1 MNRLSHL
8 PAVALCLLLALFVQA
23 DGQTPSSKTPAQS
36 AGKQGKNA
44 PSSKRERPDPLS
56 GERRAVALMLAASL
70 AEEARSFRDET
81 LRARVLARTAD
92 ALWENETDRARA
104 LFRRAWEAAETVD
117 RESLKRFEEH
127 QRASATRGGGISNRG
142 QPIQAVA
149 DPGYVREPTELR
161 AEVLR
166 LAARRERALGEEF
179 LAKAAEGSTEEPL
192 TITPGSAQT
201 PVEIAS
207 SDPSKPSE
215 AIAGRLGL
223 ATQLLEEGDVER
235 ALQFADKALDRVT
248 THGILFL
255 SLLREKNQAAADQR
269 FAALLA
275 RAVNDPAADAITVS
289 VLSSYAFTPFLY
301 IIVRRDGQNHSSQQ
315 REQIVAPQMSAQ
327 LRAAFFQAAA
337 QILLRPLPTPDQDRT
352 LAGRPGLYFTIARLL
367 PLFDQYAP
375 DYSPE
380 LRAQLAALT
389 PDAPEQFRTGQ
400 SNLLTRGLAPEETM
414 KDEGQAA
421 LENLDRAPN
430 SEERD
435 NLHARAAMSAARKGD
450 ARARD
455 YVDKIDDS
463 DLRKRA
469 RAHVDFVLL
478 SRAIEKKETTEAL
491 RLART
496 GELTNIQRAYAL
508 TEIARLMTK
517 TDPTRAAE
525 VLDEA
530 LAEARRIGGNDADRP
545 RALIGVATRLYEIN
559 PSRAWEVLSE
569 ALKAANAVSDFTGED
584 AEIVSRFVT
593 KRGASTT
600 SFTVD
605 IFDLNYIFSLLAR
618 DDLARAV
625 ELAKSFI
632 NEAPRAAA
640 SLAIVRAVLKQKQN
654 DRRGV
659 SDQVEIRNE

>member
-8 PAVALCLLLALFVQA
+8 TAVALCLLALAVQA
-23 DGQTPSSKTPAQS
+23 FGQTPNSKTPAQS

-44 PSSKRERPDPLS
+44 PASKRERPDPMA
-56 GERRAVALMLAASL
+56 GERRAVALMLATSL

-92 ALWENETDRARA
+92 ALWENETERARA
-104 LFRRAWEAAETVD
+104 LFRRAWEAAETAD
-117 RESLKRFEEH
+117 RESLRRLEE
-127 QRASATRGGGISNRG
+127 QRRANASGPSFRDNPS
-142 QPIQAVA
+142 Q
-149 DPGYVREPTELR
+149 LR
-161 AEVLR
+161 SEVLR
-166 LAARRERALGEEF
+166 LAAKRDRALGEEF
-179 LAKAAEGSTEEPL
+179 LAKAADAVPEEPL
-192 TITPGSAQT
+192 TITSGSGQA

-207 SDPSKPSE
+207 SDPSKPTE

-223 ATQLLEEGDVER
+223 ATQLLEEGDIER

-275 RAVNDPAADAITVS
+275 RSANDPAADAVTVS

-301 IIVRRDGQNHSSQQ
+301 IIVRRDGQNQSSQQ
-315 REQIVAPQMSAQ
+315 RDQIVAPQMSAE
-327 LRAAFFQAAA
+327 LRAAFFNAAA

-352 LAGRPGLYFTIARLL
+352 LAGRGGLYFTIARLL

-380 LRAQLAALT
+380 LRAQLSALA

-400 SNLLTRGLAPEETM
+400 SNLLTRGLVPEETM

-421 LENLDRAPN
+421 LENIDRARN

-435 NLHARAAMSAARKGD
+435 NLHVRAAMAAARKGD
-450 ARARD
+450 ARARE

-469 RAHVDFVLL
+469 RAHVDFMLL

-508 TEIARLMTK
+508 MEIARLMTK
-517 TDPTRAAE
+517 TDPTRATE
-525 VLDEA
+525 VLEEA
-530 LAEARRIGGNDADRP
+530 LAEARRIGGGDVDRP

-584 AEIVSRFVT
+584 AEIVSRFIT

-605 IFDLNYIFSLLAR
+605 IFDLNYIFNLLAR
-618 DDLARAV
+618 DDLSRAV
-625 ELAKSFI
+625 ELAKSFS

-654 DRRGV
+654 DRRGI
-659 SDQVEIRNE
+659 SDQVEIRN